1 MTAISSRALHG
12 AGRIRGKS
20 RSVVVDRLRR
30 FDAEA
35 GSGAAGTYLLMSD
48 GTGTSLRD
56 LVRSPPLW
64 WRFIRKLRYGLPAV
78 VRLRCRKAKLRVK
91 NNMTI
96 IFASGAG
103 DGAKLVAKI
112 GLPSELRR
120 GILSREIRARR
131 MASSNAAVPLHPRLV
146 RYGKEL
152 WWFVEEFVA
161 ADASVLRRGRVAAF
175 LARAPGFYGRTCR
188 PRPLGRSIRQY
199 GFTFAAI
206 QEVFRAAGSNLP
218 DSCEAST
225 WPVALI
231 HGDVGPGNVMV
242 DRAGRLVLLDWE
254 LFGKGVVAWD
264 MRALVPYDRP
274 KVEDVLRAIGAPG
287 DLDPDVQLRIVAAI
301 ELGRLRQRWD
311 RGLRYYEGFGMT
323 PARAL
328 RRVEA
333 RAAVLVERVKGG
345 DGQPKD
351 NPYFDR

>member
-1 MTAISSRALHG
+1 MTTSSSRAIDR
-12 AGRIRGKS
+12 AGRIRGKT
-20 RSVVVDRLRR
+20 RSVVVDRLRQ
-30 FDAEA
+30 FDAQA
-35 GSGAAGTYLLMSD
+35 GSGAARTYILMSD
-48 GTGTSLRD
+48 GTGTLLRE
-56 LVRSPPLW
+56 LFRSPPVW
-64 WRFIRKLRYGLPAV
+64 WRFMRKLRYGLPAV
-78 VRLRCRKAKLRVK
+78 VRLRCPKAKLRVK

-96 IFASGAG
+96 IFASPAG

-120 GILSREIRARR
+120 GILSREIRARK
-131 MASSNAAVPLHPRLV
+131 MVPAGPGDTLHPRLV
-146 RYGKEL
+146 RYGDEL
-152 WWFVEEFVA
+152 WWFIEEFVA
-161 ADASVLRRGRVAAF
+161 SDTSVLRRGRVAAF
-175 LARAPGFYGRTCR
+175 LARAAAFYSRTCR

-199 GFTFAAI
+199 GFTFAGL
-206 QEVFRAAGSNLP
+206 QEVFRAAGSHLP

-231 HGDVGPGNVMV
+231 HGDVGPGNIVV
-242 DRAGRLVLLDWE
+242 NRAGGLVLLDWE
-254 LFGKGVVAWD
+254 LFGKGSVAWD

-274 KVEDVLRAIGAPG
+274 KVGDVLRAIGVQG

-311 RGLRYYEGFGMT
+311 RALRYYAGFGMT

-345 DGQPKD
+345 DGKPKD